1 MTHTYFKDR
10 QLPPQLSSVWLNK
23 NYKIG
28 VYAHCILN
36 IGGDIALWG
45 LLFSL

>member
-1 MTHTYFKDR
+1 M
-10 QLPPQLSSVWLNK
+10 SSFAVTKNKKLAKRLESDVWLNK

-36 IGGDIALWG
+36 IGGDIAL
-45 LLFSL
+45 